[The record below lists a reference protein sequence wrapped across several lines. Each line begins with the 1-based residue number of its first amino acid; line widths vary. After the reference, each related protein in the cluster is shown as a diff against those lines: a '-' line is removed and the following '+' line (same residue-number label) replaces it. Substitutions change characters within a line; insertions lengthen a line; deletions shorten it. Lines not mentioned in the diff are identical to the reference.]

1 MVIIQPLM
9 KIILRITLLITAML
23 CLSSC
28 QLINMAL
35 RLLPYALMLVEDDP
49 AAKKSQQ
56 GIEARAG
63 QIQSAPTYKG
73 RLDWAKQPSTGQA
86 VVSR

>member
-1 MVIIQPLM
+1 MINWALFM
-9 KIILRITLLITAML
+9 KIILRITLMLSAAL
-23 CLSSC
+23 CLTSC
-28 QLINMAL
+28 QLIGTAL
-35 RLLPYALMLVEDDP
+35 RLLPYALMLAEDDP
-49 AAKKSQQ
+49 ATKKGPQ

-73 RLDWAKQPSTGQA
+73 RLDWAKQPSTAQA